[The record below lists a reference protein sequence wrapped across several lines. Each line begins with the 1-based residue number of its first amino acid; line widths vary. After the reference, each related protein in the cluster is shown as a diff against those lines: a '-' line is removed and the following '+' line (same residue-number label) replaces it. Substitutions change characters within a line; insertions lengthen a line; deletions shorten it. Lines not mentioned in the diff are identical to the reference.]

1 MKTAVVDTK
10 GKKISEMD
18 LNDEIFSHKLNEPLV
33 HQVVKA
39 EMANKRQG
47 NASTKTR
54 AMVSGGGVKPW
65 RQKGT
70 GRARAGSN
78 RSPLWRGGGITFG
91 PEPRDYYQRIPRK
104 MRKGAIKS
112 ALSAKVKGENLVV
125 IETIDFNEPKTVK
138 AEELLMDLKLNGKTT
153 ILLSKANQ
161 ILEKSFRNIPN
172 ANVTSVDKILVYD
185 ILNNKNLLIT
195 KDAVQRLTEVLS

>member
-18 LNDEIFSHKLNEPLV
+18 LNDEIFNYKLNEPLV

-112 ALSAKVKGENLVV
+112 ALSAKVKGEKLVV